1 MYFNKLLLVSTL
13 SYSVS
18 HVAGLNVQLDI
29 ACVKTKCSLELNE
42 CAKEASSAPLDPS
55 SKSYCNTVVKCM
67 HEDIV
72 DNLNDPM
79 SCLDGI
85 DETNISPME
94 MKVQSCMMKH
104 DCITKSNVPDSPVI
118 SVPELRIKRMDG
130 SCMSSKCSHQLTACS
145 DDAVCKA
152 LFECLELHRNGDAS
166 RCSQHVDKLDGIQ
179 KSALQCGWSNK
190 CLSGDSLS
198 SEPTATSSNKASSV
212 LNPVPIEAPT
222 NVDLSFAQPVPVK
235 SSFLEIKPLSFLSI
249 QTATQA
255 ELQAAEAQADK
266 QAKAAEAAWEQSK
279 KNTDNL
285 LAKVHTEIDTLN
297 TDLEKTS
304 SQEKADLALLEENRK
319 KEDAELES
327 AEKKLKELA
336 NTKVKVPS
344 SFLEGFKNDDF
355 LAPLRKAAEQARTFA
370 KQLKDHSFFHP
381 SDKHSSFLQNDAS
394 DRANKALSLAEQALK
409 KLDSDIAAQKRQL
422 AEQEVK
428 AKKEEQEAEAQ
439 AAAELEAPAASFL
452 QLGAQLA
459 HMSTADLKEAEAKA
473 SKDAAAAKAR
483 WESSKAKT
491 DALLVKVHEEI
502 DHLNADLEKSALEDK
517 HKIALLEKERKVA
530 DAKLHETDAN
540 LKRLETSGST
550 ASSFVQTSDSA
561 DFLAPL
567 RKAAEDAKR
576 FAEQLKAH
584 PFGGS
589 SFVQTE
595 ADDRANKAL
604 SLAEKA
610 LRKLDDDIATEKK
623 ELAAEQEEAKR
634 EHLNVVDPDNGGVS
648 FLQTGH
654 KFDPLSPQAL
664 ADWRDRFE
672 LQLQKAREA
681 AGIHTPMHSS
691 LAQLSLAP
699 SFAENEQLKEDERLV
714 ERLENQY
721 NQQMQKLKED
731 NAELLA
737 RAKEEMEKAKEEEN
751 RVKSQLSQVS
761 FLETSHR
768 YDPAKEEAHIRDLER
783 KWIKEAESIVT
794 PPQVAQQD
802 SELQALIEQQRVKEA
817 ESEAQLEQMKAKL
830 NKDIEI
836 LNKDIATNSMQASG
850 HGGVSFLQTGVKGPA
865 EAALQRAEA
874 DLQKLKQQLREETAK
889 LNAMHFDTTGH

>member
-1 MYFNKLLLVSTL
+1 MYFNKLLLVSAL

-29 ACVKTKCSLELNE
+29 ACVKTKCSFELNE
-42 CAKEASSAPLDPS
+42 CAKEASTAPLDS
-55 SKSYCNTVVKCM
+55 LNKSYCNTVAKCM

-94 MKVQSCMMKH
+94 MKVQSCMVQH
-104 DCITKSNVPDSPVI
+104 NCITRTNVPDSPVI
-118 SVPELRIKRMDG
+118 SVPELRIKRMDS
-130 SCMSSKCSHQLTACS
+130 SCMTSKCSHQLTACA

-166 RCSQHVDKLDGIQ
+166 KCSQHVDKLDGIQ

-190 CLSGDSLS
+190 CLSGDLHS
-198 SEPTATSSNKASSV
+198 SESTPSSNRASSV
-212 LNPVPIEAPT
+212 LNPIPTEAPRS
-222 NVDLSFAQPVPVK
+222 VDLSLSQPVPVK
-235 SSFLEIKPLSFLSI
+235 SSFLEVKPLSFLSI

-279 KNTDNL
+279 RNTDNL
-285 LAKVHTEIDTLN
+285 LAKVHTEIDALN
-297 TDLEKTS
+297 SDLEKTS

-355 LAPLRKAAEQARTFA
+355 LAPLRKAAEQARSFA

-409 KLDSDIAAQKRQL
+409 KLDADIAAQKRQL
-422 AEQEVK
+422 AEQEAK

-439 AAAELEAPAASFL
+439 AAAEFEAPAASFL
-452 QLGAQLA
+452 ELGAQLT

-473 SKDAAAAKAR
+473 TKDAAAAKAR
-483 WESSKAKT
+483 WEASKAKT

-502 DHLNADLEKSALEDK
+502 DHLNADLEKSAIEDK
-517 HKIALLEKERKVA
+517 HKIALLEKERKDA
-530 DAKLHETDAN
+530 DAKLHETDAK
-540 LKRLETSGST
+540 LKDLESSGSS

-595 ADDRANKAL
+595 ADDKASKAL

-610 LRKLDDDIATEKK
+610 LRKLDDDIAAEKK

-634 EHLNVVDPDNGGVS
+634 EHLNVVPVDGGVS
-648 FLQTGH
+648 FLQTGN

-691 LAQLSLAP
+691 LAQLSLTP

-850 HGGVSFLQTGVKGPA
+850 HGGVSFLQTRAKGPA

>member
-1 MYFNKLLLVSTL
+1 
-13 SYSVS
+13 
-18 HVAGLNVQLDI
+18 
-29 ACVKTKCSLELNE
+29 
-42 CAKEASSAPLDPS
+42 
-55 SKSYCNTVVKCM
+55 M

-85 DETNISPME
+85 DDSNISPME
-94 MKVQSCMMKH
+94 MKVQSCMVKNN
-104 DCITKSNVPDSPVI
+104 CITRANVPDSPVI
-118 SVPELRIKRMDG
+118 SVPELRIKRMDA
-130 SCMSSKCSHQLTACS
+130 SCMTSKCSHQLSACS

-166 RCSQHVDKLDGIQ
+166 RCSQHVDKLDAIQ

-190 CLSGDSLS
+190 CLSGDMDS
-198 SEPTATSSNKASSV
+198 SRAEVSSAKTGSSI
-212 LNPVPIEAPT
+212 LNPIPAASPKS
-222 NVDLSFAQPVPVK
+222 VDLSMAQPVPVK
-235 SSFLEIKPLSFLSI
+235 SSFLEVKPLSFLSI

-255 ELQAAEAQADK
+255 ELQAAEAQAEK

-285 LAKVHTEIDTLN
+285 LAKVHGEIDALN
-297 TDLEKTS
+297 ADLEKTS
-304 SQEKADLALLEENRK
+304 SQEKADLTLLEENRK
-319 KEDAELES
+319 KEDAELEA

-355 LAPLRKAAEQARTFA
+355 LAPLRKAAEQARSFA

-394 DRANKALSLAEQALK
+394 ERANNALSLAEQALK

-422 AEQEVK
+422 AEQEAK

-439 AAAELEAPAASFL
+439 AAAEFDPPASSFL
-452 QLGAQLA
+452 ELGAQLS
-459 HMSTADLKEAEAKA
+459 HMSTADLKAAEAKA
-473 SKDAAAAKAR
+473 AKDAAAAKAR
-483 WESSKAKT
+483 WEASKAKT

-517 HKIALLEKERKVA
+517 HKIALLEKERKDA
-530 DAKLHETDAN
+530 DAKLQSTDEK
-540 LKRLETSGST
+540 LKKLETTGSS
-550 ASSFVQTSDSA
+550 SSFLETSDSA

-576 FAEQLKAH
+576 FAAQLKAH

-589 SFVQTE
+589 SFIQTE
-595 ADDRANKAL
+595 ADERASNAL

-610 LRKLDDDIATEKK
+610 LRKLDDDIAQEKK

-634 EHLNVVDPDNGGVS
+634 EHLNIEPIDGGVS
-648 FLQTGH
+648 FLQTGT

-761 FLETSHR
+761 FLETAHR
-768 YDPAKEEAHIRDLER
+768 YDPAKEEAHIRELER
-783 KWIKEAESIVT
+783 KWIKEAEAIVT

-850 HGGVSFLQTGVKGPA
+850 HGGISFLQTRVKGPA

>member
-1 MYFNKLLLVSTL
+1 M
-13 SYSVS
+13 
-18 HVAGLNVQLDI
+18 DI

-42 CAKEASSAPLDPS
+42 CAQEASTAPLGS
-55 SKSYCNTVVKCM
+55 VTKSYCSTVAKCM

-94 MKVQSCMMKH
+94 MKVQSCMVKN
-104 DCITKSNVPDSPVI
+104 DCITRTNIPDSPVI
-118 SVPELRIKRMDG
+118 SVPELRIKRMDA
-130 SCMSSKCSHQLTACS
+130 SCMSSKCQHQLSACS

-166 RCSQHVDKLDGIQ
+166 KCSQHVDKLDGIQ
-179 KSALQCGWSNK
+179 KSTLQCGWSNK
-190 CLSGDSLS
+190 CLSGDMSA
-198 SEPTATSSNKASSV
+198 PTATASSSKGASSI
-212 LNPVPIEAPT
+212 LNPIPTEAPKS
-222 NVDLSFAQPVPVK
+222 VDLSMAQPVPVK
-235 SSFLEIKPLSFLSI
+235 SSFLEVKPLSFLSI

-255 ELQAAEAQADK
+255 ELQAAEAQAEK
-266 QAKAAEAAWEQSK
+266 QAKAAEAAWEESK

-285 LAKVHTEIDTLN
+285 LAKVHGEIDALN
-297 TDLEKTS
+297 ADLEKTA
-304 SQEKADLALLEENRK
+304 SQEKADLTLLEENRK
-319 KEDAELES
+319 KEDAELEA

-344 SFLEGFKNDDF
+344 SFLEGFKSDDF
-355 LAPLRKAAEQARTFA
+355 LAPLRKAAEQARSFA
-370 KQLKDHSFFHP
+370 KQLKEHSFFHP

-409 KLDSDIAAQKRQL
+409 KLDADIAAQKRQL
-422 AEQEVK
+422 AEQEAK
-428 AKKEEQEAEAQ
+428 ARKEEKEAEAQ
-439 AAAELEAPAASFL
+439 AAAEFEAPAASFL
-452 QLGAQLA
+452 ELGAQLS
-459 HMSTADLKEAEAKA
+459 HMSTEDLKVAEAKA
-473 SKDAAAAKAR
+473 AKDAAAAKAR
-483 WESSKAKT
+483 WEASKAKT

-517 HKIALLEKERKVA
+517 HKIALLEQERKDA
-530 DAKLHETDAN
+530 DAKLQATDEK
-540 LKRLETSGST
+540 LKSLESTGSS
-550 ASSFVQTSDSA
+550 SSFLETSDSA

-576 FAEQLKAH
+576 FAAQLKAH

-595 ADDRANKAL
+595 ADDRASKAL

-610 LRKLDDDIATEKK
+610 LKKLDDDIAAEKK

-634 EHLNVVDPDNGGVS
+634 EHLNIEPLDVGVS
-648 FLQTGH
+648 FLQTGN

-751 RVKSQLSQVS
+751 RVKAQLSQVS
-761 FLETSHR
+761 FLETAHR
-768 YDPAKEEAHIRDLER
+768 YDPAKEEAHIRELER
-783 KWIKEAESIVT
+783 KWIKEAEAIVT

-850 HGGVSFLQTGVKGPA
+850 HGGISFLQTRVKGPA